1 MTVTEEVGVLMGL
14 EVVEEANNAVEVD
27 GGAAV
32 DEDVDVMVPQPG
44 NIIANRIIRSA
55 KILNNLFIILF
66 LY

>member
-1 MTVTEEVGVLMGL
+1 MGL